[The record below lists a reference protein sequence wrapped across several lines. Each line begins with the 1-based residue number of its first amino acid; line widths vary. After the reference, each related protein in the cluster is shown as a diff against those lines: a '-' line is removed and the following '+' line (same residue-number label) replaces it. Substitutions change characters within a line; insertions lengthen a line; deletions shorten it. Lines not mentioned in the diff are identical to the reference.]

1 VSSAAHGPRVGGLR
15 PGGRAGARA
24 SHRVVRTE
32 AGVPLMPLTL
42 ARGITV
48 LALAVFGVLHWMQL
62 LEPAA
67 AFRGWEAIGI
77 GVLVVGGLLATARVR
92 SPWLRRLAAAAV
104 ALAAFALA
112 LLAAGLPDEYLRP
125 DRWGAVAG
133 GVSRG
138 LETLPGARVPF
149 RGLDGWTRMVIAA
162 GGTLLVVLGVLLAFW
177 PRSGGRLGFRGP
189 ALVAFVAL
197 YAVPSIALIFDH
209 EFLAGALLVILV
221 VAFLRLERLRLR
233 DAPAAGIAVGVVA
246 LAGLLAAPA
255 LDRDEPWWDYETWAL
270 SSSTSK
276 TMAFSWNHDYGP
288 LDWPRDGRELLRVK
302 AERPM
307 YWKAQNLDFFDGES
321 WTESQNS
328 SAPLKQ
334 YPGEPG
340 DLSQANRRRWL
351 QPIEVSVRNL
361 RSGEVVAAG
370 APLSSTVLPRGAE
383 FRAPGNLVAS
393 GRSLRRG
400 DLYRARVYA
409 PEPPAS
415 QLRVAGTGYEDWLDE
430 YRLVRV
436 PEPAAFSPSGNLV
449 RFPAFGD
456 EESDPDVVR
465 GSGARIGE
473 PALDLVTGS
482 SLSRAWGLAQELR
495 ARSTSP
501 YDFVQEVED
510 HLNSEAFTYTETPPP
525 NGENLDGFLFDAK
538 EGFCQQ
544 YSGAMALL
552 LRLGGVPARV
562 SAGFTSGSRD
572 AKTKEWVVR
581 DLDAHSWVEAWFP
594 GHGWVTFDPTPAAA
608 PARSQPLDDVAA
620 AATTESGDRP
630 GLGLQGLGQARGAVA
645 AQPSQE
651 AEGFPWVTVGLGGAA
666 LALVLAAALILRRRR
681 AHRTPVAPGPAALAE
696 LERALRRARRSLAPG
711 TTLSALEARFGG
723 SPDAAG
729 YVRALREQRYRPTAS
744 GPTGSQRRAL
754 RSELAR
760 GGGATGRLRAWWAL
774 PPRRAR

>member
-1 VSSAAHGPRVGGLR
+1 
-15 PGGRAGARA
+15 
-24 SHRVVRTE
+24 VVRTE
-32 AGVPLMPLTL
+32 AGVPLMPLAV
-42 ARGITV
+42 ARGIAV
-48 LALAVFGVLHWMQL
+48 SLLAVFGVLHWMRL

-77 GVLVVGGLLATARVR
+77 GALVVAGLLAAARVR

-133 GVSRG
+133 GVGRG

-162 GGTLLVVLGVLLAFW
+162 GGTLLVVLGVALAFW
-177 PRSGGRLGFRGP
+177 PRGGGRLGYRAP
-189 ALVAFVAL
+189 ALVALVTL

-209 EFLAGALLVILV
+209 EFLGGALLVVLML
-221 VAFLRLERLRLR
+221 AFLRLERLRLR
-233 DAPAAGIAVGVVA
+233 DAPVAGIAVGVVA

-255 LDRDEPWWDYETWAL
+255 LDRDEPWWDYETWAM
-270 SSSTSK
+270 SSATSK
-276 TMAFSWNHDYGP
+276 TTAFSWGHDYGP

-302 AERPM
+302 AKRPT
-307 YWKAQNLDFFDGES
+307 YWKAQNLDFFDGLS

-328 SAPLKQ
+328 SAPDRQ

-340 DLSQANRRRWL
+340 ELSQANRRQWL

-361 RSGEVVAAG
+361 RSDEVVAAG
-370 APLSSTVLPRGAE
+370 APLTSDVRPRGAE

-400 DLYRARVYA
+400 DVYRARVYA
-409 PEPPAS
+409 PDPPAQ
-415 QLRVAGTGYEDWLDE
+415 QLRVAGTNYEDWLEE
-430 YRLVRV
+430 YRLVRL
-436 PEPAAFSPSGNLV
+436 PEPASFSPPGILV

-456 EESDPDVVR
+456 EGARPDFVR
-465 GSGARIGE
+465 GAGAGLGESASAVVDSSGVSRTWALAR
-473 PALDLVTGS
+473 
-482 SLSRAWGLAQELR
+482 ELR

-510 HLNSEAFTYTETPPP
+510 HLKSDAFSYTESPPAS
-525 NGENLDGFLFDAK
+525 GMDLDGFLFDAK
-538 EGFCQQ
+538 QGFCQQ

-552 LRLGGVPARV
+552 LRMGGVPARV

-572 AKTKEWVVR
+572 SKTREWVVR

-608 PARSQPLDDVAA
+608 PARSQPLDESNAPGSA
-620 AATTESGDRP
+620 GSGDRP
-630 GLGLQGLGQARGAVA
+630 GLGLRGLGQARGAVA
-645 AQPSQE
+645 APVA
-651 AEGFPWVTVGLGGAA
+651 AEDAGFPWLAVGIGGSVLALAVAALVTV
-666 LALVLAAALILRRRR
+666 RRRR
-681 AHRTPVAPGPAALAE
+681 ARRGPVAPGPAALVE

-711 TTLSALEARFGG
+711 TTLAALETRFGG
-723 SPDAAG
+723 NPGAAG
-729 YVRALREQRYRPTAS
+729 YLRALREQRYRPDAS
-744 GPTGSQRRAL
+744 GPSREQRRAL

-760 GGGATGRLRAWWAL
+760 GGGAVGRLRAWWAL
-774 PPRRAR
+774 PPRLTSEGDFGTGLRAGPRGSGTRIRSRA